1 MTPRAYHRSSN
12 LLELWLFLMIGL
24 GLLGQVILLIR
35 RAPPSNLA
43 AVLTPTIAFG
53 AMIVAR
59 MRRLANRR
67 LEEALD
73 KLTQV
78 RAETLQYIQPHHVSE

>member
-1 MTPRAYHRSSN
+1 MTPRAYHQGSDRLEK
-12 LLELWLFLMIGL
+12 LLFVLIGF
-24 GLLGQVILLIR
+24 GLLGQVILLVR
-35 RAPPSNLA
+35 RVPPSGLV
-43 AVLTPTIAFG
+43 AVLTPVVALG
-53 AMIVAR
+53 AMVVAR

-78 RAETLQYIQPHHVSE
+78 RAETLRYIQPAPVSK